1 VNSIR
6 NQGLFVAGLV
16 LAMVPWLL
24 APSTISPFLVLYG
37 TLNVRIP
44 AATRLLIDY
53 PQGLLALPLFV
64 LAVWCYPGWK
74 ARRGKASLSAG
85 LAASAIGYLLIVTLL
100 YWPTF
105 VRSS

>member
-1 VNSIR
+1 MFVV
-6 NQGLFVAGLV
+6 GLILS
-16 LAMVPWLL
+16 MIPWLL

-37 TLNVRIP
+37 ALKVRIP

-53 PQGLLALPLFV
+53 PQGLLVLPLFV

-85 LAASAIGYLLIVTLL
+85 LAAAALGYLLIVTLL
-100 YWPTF
+100 YWPTLT
-105 VRSS
+105 RPS